1 MGTRRN
7 FSAEFKAK
15 IALEALVG
23 DKTLA
28 ELAAKHDVHPNMI
41 AQWKRHA
48 KESLPDVFAKKTS
61 PASLSRGAHLP
72 GIMPPKRKRQGK
84 AVRGCGFDTSLSQG
98 GTIHQHAALVRLE
111 G

>member
-1 MGTRRN
+1 MGTLRN

-48 KESLPDVFAKKTS
+48 KESLPDVTMEHERWWCPSPKATCRTGSAKCVD
-61 PASLSRGAHLP
+61 
-72 GIMPPKRKRQGK
+72 IQ
-84 AVRGCGFDTSLSQG
+84 FY
-98 GTIHQHAALVRLE
+98 
-111 G
+111 